1 MEALK
6 VATFWFSTI
15 LASHFSAIFR
25 QGWQPTVAGISVGLW
40 PEFQEAL
47 GRDDVAVVDTGW
59 PVGSSK
65 NCGSL
70 LFPCSKGV
78 LWDGFPTRGTF
89 SAVNLGWV
97 CSRRCWES
105 FGNNGVVGGNLA
117 WLDGW
122 EEDGGFCCKIGP
134 ASRFWTT
141 LWVQLALLVAAIGQV
156 VMRHSNLSTGGLGS
170 SESCLPRGAPPCLPS
185 SLLVGCS
192 FSSLHVLLFYSR
204 CSSKDPPSSFL

>member
-1 MEALK
+1 MR
-6 VATFWFSTI
+6 W
-15 LASHFSAIFR
+15 
-25 QGWQPTVAGISVGLW
+25 IS
-40 PEFQEAL
+40 
-47 GRDDVAVVDTGW
+47 DH
-59 PVGSSK
+59 
-65 NCGSL
+65 
-70 LFPCSKGV
+70 
-78 LWDGFPTRGTF
+78 RGTF

-105 FGNNGVVGGNLA
+105 FGNNGVVGGNLP

-170 SESCLPRGAPPCLPS
+170 SESCLPRGGTSLSPFFSACWLLLS
-185 SLLVGCS
+185 SLLFTS
-192 FSSLHVLLFYSR
+192 FSSIHVAAARNPLFFLLAAHKPPFFLFSDIAWVFR
-204 CSSKDPPSSFL
+204 HLGELLSSTAVGLN